1 MRDIALTLIFMGILP
16 FVFTRPYIGI
26 YLWTWL
32 SLMNPHRLT
41 YGFAFTFPFAQIV
54 AIATLGA
61 MLASKEPKQLPWTRE
76 TVVML
81 IFILWM
87 LLTTFF
93 SMYPDLAWEQ
103 WGKVWKIMLMVY
115 VTMMLINTREKLDWL
130 IWVIVV
136 SLGLYGVKGGI
147 FTILTGGAFRV
158 QGPLGSF
165 ISGNN
170 EMGLALI
177 MIIPL
182 MRYLHLQARH
192 VWIKNG
198 LMAAMVLTGIAA
210 IGTQSR
216 GALVGLAVM
225 GVFLALKSRNRLFL
239 LLAMTIVAGAV
250 VKIMPQEWHD
260 RMGSIKNYEE
270 DESAQGRLNAWETA
284 FNVARH
290 RVTGGGYEAFQPG
303 LYYLYGD
310 HSRKLSST
318 DAHSI
323 YFEIM
328 GEHGFIGF
336 GLFILLAWF
345 TWNTGSRIRRL
356 ARRTPETAWGY
367 DMASML
373 QVSLMGYAS
382 GGAFLG
388 LAYFDLY
395 YTLIAVMVICS
406 LLVREQV
413 AAAQSEETTPVRG
426 SAGPDIRVSADMRE
440 FNRRFQ

>member
-216 GALVGLAVM
+216 GALVGMAVM

-260 RMGSIKNYEE
+260 RMASIKNYEE

>member
-239 LLAMTIVAGAV
+239 LLAMIIVAGAV

-260 RMGSIKNYEE
+260 RMASIKNYEE
-270 DESAQGRLNAWETA
+270 DESAQGRLNAGETA